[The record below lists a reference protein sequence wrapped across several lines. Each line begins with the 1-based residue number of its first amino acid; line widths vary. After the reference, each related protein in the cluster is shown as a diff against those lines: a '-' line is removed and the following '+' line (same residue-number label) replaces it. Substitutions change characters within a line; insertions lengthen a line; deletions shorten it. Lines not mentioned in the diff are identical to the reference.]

1 MPISKFPVQQALDLI
16 DGTLIKQL
24 PFSRIDG
31 ATRSKTHFF
40 EAGTGGKQFAVVV
53 GDTDN
58 KSGKYKLK
66 QTRIILEERPDEILD
81 VQNLP
86 IDKSWKG
93 SSAKRR
99 FSRLK
104 PPKQHSVL
112 VSSEAGLRSLLKW
125 YTSKNG
131 VADIASPNVHSV
143 HPLSMP
149 LPETTA
155 PTPELDKDGL
165 NYQLDPKKRN
175 CIEEYAVKWAKKHY
189 EAQGFSVEE
198 RGKPF
203 DLLCKKSDLIVHV
216 EVKGTVGSANKV
228 TLTRNEVID
237 ARHQGWRSDLFIV
250 HDIDVV
256 PIAESWHASKGK
268 ELFFEAW
275 QPEDKDLDPTEYD
288 YRVPRK
294 L

>member
-1 MPISKFPVQQALDLI
+1 MPISKFPVQQALDFI
-16 DGTLIKQL
+16 DGTLINEL
-24 PFSRIDG
+24 LFSRIDK

-53 GDTDN
+53 GDVDN
-58 KSGKYKLK
+58 KSGKYKPK
-66 QTRIILEERPDEILD
+66 QTRIFLEEPPDEILD

-86 IDKSWKG
+86 IDKPWRGG
-93 SSAKRR
+93 SAERG

-125 YTSKNG
+125 YTSTNG
-131 VADIASPNVHSV
+131 VADIASPNVHSA
-143 HPLSMP
+143 HPPSIP
-149 LPETTA
+149 SPEITT
-155 PTPELDKDGL
+155 PTLELDKDGP

-203 DLLCKKSDLIVHV
+203 DLLCKKLDLIVHV
-216 EVKGTVGSANKV
+216 EVKGTIGSGKTV

-237 ARHQGWRSDLFIV
+237 ARKPEWRSDLFIV
-250 HDIDVV
+250 HNIRLD
-256 PIAESWHASKGK
+256 PIEETWCASEGT
-268 ELFFEAW
+268 ELIFETW
-275 QPEDKDLDPTEYD
+275 QPDDEDLSPVEYE
-288 YRVPRK
+288 YRVPSK
-294 L
+294 P